1 MVFDARR
8 PRRGG
13 RPHERRAVDRQRGD
27 ADASAGPSCSA
38 PVLGR
43 VVGML
48 AARAQC
54 PIDRL
59 DDALLLTDA
68 VAAHAPGHTANGRV
82 TVHVHAETDGPRRC
96 ASARC
101 AADGAQRPARRR
113 ASLPGVGNVF
123 ERVADEVD
131 ACTADGGR
139 RAARSASPSARE
151 PVSDPPPPP
160 IPSH

>member
-1 MVFDARR
+1 MSADVSTTSEATLRV
-8 PRRGG
+8 G
-13 RPHERRAVDRQRGD
+13 RPELLG
-27 ADASAGPSCSA
+27 

-68 VAAHAPGHTANGRV
+68 VAAHAPSLATEGEV
-82 TVHVHAETDGPRRC
+82 TVHIHAEPEGLSLRVGVGG
-96 ASARC
+96 
-101 AADGAQRPARRR
+101 ADGGADRLLEA

-123 ERVADEVD
+123 QRVADDV
-131 ACTADGGR
+131 
-139 RAARSASPSARE
+139 RAEGPELVLHLAFRG
-151 PVSDPPPPP
+151 
-160 IPSH
+160 

>member
-1 MVFDARR
+1 VSAGATQTNEATLTVRR
-8 PRRGG
+8 PELLG
-13 RPHERRAVDRQRGD
+13 
-27 ADASAGPSCSA
+27 

-68 VAAHAPGHTANGRV
+68 VAAHAPGQTADGLV
-82 TVHVHAETDGPRRC
+82 TVHVSAAPDGLSLRVGPLG
-96 ASARC
+96 
-101 AADGAQRPARRR
+101 ADRAGALVEA

-123 ERVADEVD
+123 QRVADEV
-131 ACTADGGR
+131 
-139 RAARSASPSARE
+139 RAEGSELLLRLAFRA
-151 PVSDPPPPP
+151 
-160 IPSH
+160 

>member
-1 MVFDARR
+1 MSPEASTVNEATLTVRR
-8 PRRGG
+8 PELLG
-13 RPHERRAVDRQRGD
+13 
-27 ADASAGPSCSA
+27 

-68 VAAHAPGHTANGRV
+68 VAAHAPGHTVEGRV
-82 TVHVHAETDGPRRC
+82 TVHIHAEPSGLSLRVGPLP
-96 ASARC
+96 ASG
-101 AADGAQRPARRR
+101 ADALVRA

-123 ERVADEVD
+123 ERVASDVRTEGSELLLHL
-131 ACTADGGR
+131 AF
-139 RAARSASPSARE
+139 RE
-151 PVSDPPPPP
+151 
-160 IPSH
+160 

>member
-1 MVFDARR
+1 MSPEASTVNEATLTVRR
-8 PRRGG
+8 PELLG
-13 RPHERRAVDRQRGD
+13 
-27 ADASAGPSCSA
+27 

-68 VAAHAPGHTANGRV
+68 VAAHAPGHTAEGRV
-82 TVHVHAETDGPRRC
+82 TVHVHAEPSGLSLRVGPLP
-96 ASARC
+96 
-101 AADGAQRPARRR
+101 AAGADALVQA

-123 ERVADEVD
+123 ERVASDVRTEGSELLLHL
-131 ACTADGGR
+131 AF
-139 RAARSASPSARE
+139 RE
-151 PVSDPPPPP
+151 
-160 IPSH
+160 

>member
-1 MVFDARR
+1 MSPEASTVNEATLTVRR
-8 PRRGG
+8 PELLG
-13 RPHERRAVDRQRGD
+13 
-27 ADASAGPSCSA
+27 

-68 VAAHAPGHTANGRV
+68 VAAHAPGHTAEGRV
-82 TVHVHAETDGPRRC
+82 TIHVHAEPAGLSLRIGPLSDSGGD
-96 ASARC
+96 ALIQA
-101 AADGAQRPARRR
+101 

-123 ERVADEVD
+123 ERVASDVRTEGSELLLRL
-131 ACTADGGR
+131 AF
-139 RAARSASPSARE
+139 RE
-151 PVSDPPPPP
+151 
-160 IPSH
+160 

>member
-1 MVFDARR
+1 MAEGSNEALVTVRK
-8 PRRGG
+8 
-13 RPHERRAVDRQRGD
+13 
-27 ADASAGPSCSA
+27 GPLVG

-68 VAAHAPGHTANGRV
+68 VAAHAPSHTAGGRV
-82 TVHVHAETDGPRRC
+82 TIHVHAEPAGLSLRIGPLPDDGGD
-96 ASARC
+96 ALVQA
-101 AADGAQRPARRR
+101 

-123 ERVADEVD
+123 ERVATDVHAEGSELLLRL
-131 ACTADGGR
+131 AF
-139 RAARSASPSARE
+139 RE
-151 PVSDPPPPP
+151 
-160 IPSH
+160 

>member
-1 MVFDARR
+1 MPETPMVNEATLTVRR
-8 PRRGG
+8 PELLG
-13 RPHERRAVDRQRGD
+13 
-27 ADASAGPSCSA
+27 

-68 VAAHAPGHTANGRV
+68 VAAHAPGHTANGEV
-82 TVHVHAETDGPRRC
+82 TVHVHAEPEGLSLRVGPLG
-96 ASARC
+96 
-101 AADGAQRPARRR
+101 ADGGNGLVEA

-123 ERVADEVD
+123 ERVASDVR
-131 ACTADGGR
+131 TDGSELVLHL
-139 RAARSASPSARE
+139 AFRE
-151 PVSDPPPPP
+151 
-160 IPSH
+160 

>member
-1 MVFDARR
+1 MPETPMVNEATLTVRR
-8 PRRGG
+8 PELLG
-13 RPHERRAVDRQRGD
+13 
-27 ADASAGPSCSA
+27 

-68 VAAHAPGHTANGRV
+68 VAAHAPGQTTDGEV
-82 TVHVHAETDGPRRC
+82 TVHVHAEPAGLSLRIGPLP
-96 ASARC
+96 AEGG
-101 AADGAQRPARRR
+101 AALIEA

-123 ERVADEVD
+123 ERVASDVRTEGDELLLRL
-131 ACTADGGR
+131 AF
-139 RAARSASPSARE
+139 RE
-151 PVSDPPPPP
+151 
-160 IPSH
+160 

>member
-1 MVFDARR
+1 MSPEAPTVNEATLTVRR
-8 PRRGG
+8 PELLG
-13 RPHERRAVDRQRGD
+13 
-27 ADASAGPSCSA
+27 

-68 VAAHAPGHTANGRV
+68 VAAHAPGHTAEGRV
-82 TVHVHAETDGPRRC
+82 TVHVHAEPAGLSLRIGPLSDSGGD
-96 ASARC
+96 ALVQA
-101 AADGAQRPARRR
+101 

-123 ERVADEVD
+123 ERVASDVRTEGSELLLRL
-131 ACTADGGR
+131 AF
-139 RAARSASPSARE
+139 RE
-151 PVSDPPPPP
+151 
-160 IPSH
+160 

>member
-1 MVFDARR
+1 VTADTQTINEATLTV
-8 PRRGG
+8 
-13 RPHERRAVDRQRGD
+13 RRAELLG
-27 ADASAGPSCSA
+27 

-82 TVHVHAETDGPRRC
+82 TVHVHAEPEGLSLRIGPLPEE
-96 ASARC
+96 
-101 AADGAQRPARRR
+101 GAQALVDA

-123 ERVADEVD
+123 QRVASDV
-131 ACTADGGR
+131 
-139 RAARSASPSARE
+139 RAEGTELLLHLTFRG
-151 PVSDPPPPP
+151 
-160 IPSH
+160 

>member
-1 MVFDARR
+1 MSPDTSTVNEATLTVRR
-8 PRRGG
+8 PELLG
-13 RPHERRAVDRQRGD
+13 
-27 ADASAGPSCSA
+27 

-68 VAAHAPGHTANGRV
+68 VAAHAPGHTAEGRV
-82 TVHVHAETDGPRRC
+82 TVHVHAEPAGLSLRIGPLPD
-96 ASARC
+96 ASGGDALVQ
-101 AADGAQRPARRR
+101 A

-123 ERVADEVD
+123 ERVASDVR
-131 ACTADGGR
+131 TDGSELLLHL
-139 RAARSASPSARE
+139 AFRE
-151 PVSDPPPPP
+151 
-160 IPSH
+160 

>member
-1 MVFDARR
+1 MSPEASTVNEATLTVRR
-8 PRRGG
+8 PELLG
-13 RPHERRAVDRQRGD
+13 
-27 ADASAGPSCSA
+27 

-68 VAAHAPGHTANGRV
+68 VAAHAPAHTTDGRV
-82 TVHVHAETDGPRRC
+82 TVHVHAEPEGLSLRIGPLPD
-96 ASARC
+96 AGGDALVQ
-101 AADGAQRPARRR
+101 A

-123 ERVADEVD
+123 ERVASDVRTEGSELLLHL
-131 ACTADGGR
+131 AF
-139 RAARSASPSARE
+139 RA
-151 PVSDPPPPP
+151 
-160 IPSH
+160 

>member
-1 MVFDARR
+1 MSADVSTTSEATLTV
-8 PRRGG
+8 G
-13 RPHERRAVDRQRGD
+13 RPELLG
-27 ADASAGPSCSA
+27 

-68 VAAHAPGHTANGRV
+68 VAAHAPAI
-82 TVHVHAETDGPRRC
+82 
-96 ASARC
+96 
-101 AADGAQRPARRR
+101 AADGAVTVHIHAETGGLSLRVGVGADAGGADRLLEA

-123 ERVADEVD
+123 QRVADDVRAE
-131 ACTADGGR
+131 GGELVLHLAFR
-139 RAARSASPSARE
+139 G
-151 PVSDPPPPP
+151 
-160 IPSH
+160 

>member
-1 MVFDARR
+1 MSPDAATVNEATLTVRR
-8 PRRGG
+8 PELLG
-13 RPHERRAVDRQRGD
+13 
-27 ADASAGPSCSA
+27 

-68 VAAHAPGHTANGRV
+68 VAAHAPGHTTEGRV
-82 TVHVHAETDGPRRC
+82 TIHVHAEPAGLSLRIGPLPESGGD
-96 ASARC
+96 ALVEA
-101 AADGAQRPARRR
+101 

-123 ERVADEVD
+123 ERVATDVRTEGSELLLHL
-131 ACTADGGR
+131 AF
-139 RAARSASPSARE
+139 RE
-151 PVSDPPPPP
+151 
-160 IPSH
+160 

>member
-1 MVFDARR
+1 MSADVSTTSEATVTV
-8 PRRGG
+8 G
-13 RPHERRAVDRQRGD
+13 RPELLG
-27 ADASAGPSCSA
+27 

-68 VAAHAPGHTANGRV
+68 VAAHAPGHADGGQV
-82 TVHVHAETDGPRRC
+82 TVHVHAETGGLSLRVGELTANGPEQLLE
-96 ASARC
+96 A
-101 AADGAQRPARRR
+101 

-123 ERVADEVD
+123 ERVADDVRVEGTELVLHL
-131 ACTADGGR
+131 AFRG
-139 RAARSASPSARE
+139 
-151 PVSDPPPPP
+151 
-160 IPSH
+160 

>member
-1 MVFDARR
+1 MSPESSAINEATLTVRR
-8 PRRGG
+8 PELLG
-13 RPHERRAVDRQRGD
+13 
-27 ADASAGPSCSA
+27 

-68 VAAHAPGHTANGRV
+68 VAAHAPGNTVDGRV
-82 TVHVHAETDGPRRC
+82 TVHVHAEPAGLSLRVGPLPSEGGD
-96 ASARC
+96 ALVQA
-101 AADGAQRPARRR
+101 

-123 ERVADEVD
+123 ERVATDVR
-131 ACTADGGR
+131 TDGSELVLR
-139 RAARSASPSARE
+139 LAFRE
-151 PVSDPPPPP
+151 
-160 IPSH
+160 

>member
-1 MVFDARR
+1 MSPETPTVNEATLTVRR
-8 PRRGG
+8 PELLG
-13 RPHERRAVDRQRGD
+13 
-27 ADASAGPSCSA
+27 

-68 VAAHAPGHTANGRV
+68 VAAHAPLHTADGEV
-82 TVHVHAETDGPRRC
+82 TVHVHAEPQGLSLRVGPLSDAGGDALVR
-96 ASARC
+96 A
-101 AADGAQRPARRR
+101 

-123 ERVADEVD
+123 ERVASDVRTEGSELLLHL
-131 ACTADGGR
+131 TF
-139 RAARSASPSARE
+139 RE
-151 PVSDPPPPP
+151 
-160 IPSH
+160 

>member
-1 MVFDARR
+1 MSPDAITVNEATLTVRR
-8 PRRGG
+8 PELLG
-13 RPHERRAVDRQRGD
+13 
-27 ADASAGPSCSA
+27 

-68 VAAHAPGHTANGRV
+68 VAAHAPGHTAEGQV
-82 TVHVHAETDGPRRC
+82 TVHVHAEPAGLSLRIGPLPDPSGGD
-96 ASARC
+96 ALVEA
-101 AADGAQRPARRR
+101 

-123 ERVADEVD
+123 ERVASDVRTEGSELLLRL
-131 ACTADGGR
+131 TF
-139 RAARSASPSARE
+139 RE
-151 PVSDPPPPP
+151 
-160 IPSH
+160 

>member
-1 MVFDARR
+1 VSPETSTINDATLTVRR
-8 PRRGG
+8 PELLG
-13 RPHERRAVDRQRGD
+13 
-27 ADASAGPSCSA
+27 

-68 VAAHAPGHTANGRV
+68 VAAHAPGHTAGGRV
-82 TVHVHAETDGPRRC
+82 TIRVHAAPDGLSLRVGPLAEEGGDALVR
-96 ASARC
+96 A
-101 AADGAQRPARRR
+101 

-123 ERVADEVD
+123 ERVATDVRTEGSELLLRL
-131 ACTADGGR
+131 AF
-139 RAARSASPSARE
+139 RA
-151 PVSDPPPPP
+151 
-160 IPSH
+160 

>member
-1 MVFDARR
+1 VSIDVSTSSEATLTV
-8 PRRGG
+8 G
-13 RPHERRAVDRQRGD
+13 RPELLG
-27 ADASAGPSCSA
+27 

-68 VAAHAPGHTANGRV
+68 VAAHAPALASDGQV
-82 TVHVHAETDGPRRC
+82 TVHIHAEPEGLSLRVGVGGSDLGG
-96 ASARC
+96 
-101 AADGAQRPARRR
+101 ADQLLQA

-123 ERVADEVD
+123 QRVADEVQ
-131 ACTADGGR
+131 ANGTELVLRLAFRG
-139 RAARSASPSARE
+139 
-151 PVSDPPPPP
+151 
-160 IPSH
+160 